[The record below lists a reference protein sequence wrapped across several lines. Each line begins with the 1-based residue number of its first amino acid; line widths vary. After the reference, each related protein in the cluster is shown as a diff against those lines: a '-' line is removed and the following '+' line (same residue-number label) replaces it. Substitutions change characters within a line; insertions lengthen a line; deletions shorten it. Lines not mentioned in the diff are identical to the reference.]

1 MVSHFV
7 TESLTKFDPAT
18 VSISDGDTSGSSTSE
33 PTSILRR
40 RKPTEG
46 KSFIWLKLADRIFHS
61 VRYNRF
67 GWSVMHLQDTC
78 KVLLWFEKSL

>member
-1 MVSHFV
+1 MLIRGIPYVVSHFV

-46 KSFIWLKLADRIFHS
+46 MCFIGLNLIKRILYS
-61 VRYNRF
+61 IL
-67 GWSVMHLQDTC
+67 MLQLSAVISQTPAG
-78 KVLLWFEKSL
+78 